1 MRGAVLKGVILIALV
16 AILTTGCSTVQSNPK
31 TTIGAVGGG
40 ALGGLIAGAAGGSA
54 GTIVASTLGGII
66 VGGVIGK
73 LLDDRDKRLAA
84 EASQNALETAPSGR
98 SVTWRNPDNEH
109 SGAVTPVKTYQ
120 TPSGTYCRE
129 YEQIVTVDGK
139 REKVYGTAC
148 RQPDGSWR
156 NVNK

>member
-1 MRGAVLKGVILIALV
+1 MRGAVLKGVILIALA

-84 EASQNALETAPSGR
+84 EASQNALETAPTGR

-129 YEQIVTVDGK
+129 YEQIITIDGK